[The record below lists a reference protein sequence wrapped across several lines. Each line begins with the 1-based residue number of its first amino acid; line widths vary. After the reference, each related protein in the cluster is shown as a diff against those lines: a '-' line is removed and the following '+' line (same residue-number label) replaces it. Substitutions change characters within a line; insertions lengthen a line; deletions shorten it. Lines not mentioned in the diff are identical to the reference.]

1 MASSAVDWATAEK
14 EQGLLKQRLQETGE
28 RAKLKQHIASTLSKN
43 GWREELKKHCLEY
56 IQNKGIEKVTIAEI
70 AADIAPM
77 GRQTLP
83 DSLKTDIVNRL
94 RSFAEQQGL
103 EPLEGG
109 HAGVAGAGS
118 AAS

>member
-1 MASSAVDWATAEK
+1 MAASAVDRATAEK
-14 EQGLLKQRLQETGE
+14 EQDLLRRKLQETGE
-28 RAKLKQHIASTLSKN
+28 RERLKQHIASKLSEN
-43 GWREELKKHCLEY
+43 GWREELKKHCVEY
-56 IQNKGIEKVTIAEI
+56 IQNKGIERVTIEEI
-70 AADIAPM
+70 TADIAPR

-83 DSLKTDIVNRL
+83 DSLKTDLINRL

-109 HAGVAGAGS
+109 NPGGAGAGS